1 MSSFK
6 HINTSDIVVVPY
18 NANKKYSY
26 NYEYFSS
33 DIKVISGSQ
42 VYNTINHLFYQ
53 KYTSSLDMGSLS
65 RSNYYENT
73 SQQRPTG
80 SYVNY
85 DYNSQIYKNFPT
97 GSGEGITVLSI
108 SPSVYGNMIKPG
120 TFILSS
126 STYNIQDDSNGNI
139 KDNSTYVGN
148 IYYSHGLVILT
159 NQSYQ
164 TINTNSTC
172 SFYNEHTIYI
182 NQIKC
187 TIENDEFNLSY
198 NPSLTDISG
207 SIYNFTSSSVFTPY
221 ITTIGLY
228 NDNMDLLMVAKVAQ
242 PIPLSQDTD
251 FNILVRYDT

>member
-6 HINTSDIVVVPY
+6 HINNSDIVLVPH

-33 DIKVISGSQ
+33 DIKILSGSQ

-53 KYTSSLDMGSLS
+53 KYTSSLDTGSLS
-65 RSNYYENT
+65 RSNYYEYA

-80 SYVNY
+80 SYINY
-85 DYNSQIYKNFPT
+85 DYNSKTYKVFPT
-97 GSGEGITVLSI
+97 GSSETITVLSV
-108 SPSVYGNMIKPG
+108 SPSIYGNMIKPS

-126 STYNIQDDSNGNI
+126 STYNIQDDGNGNI
-139 KDNSTYVGN
+139 KDSSTHVGN
-148 IYYSHGLVILT
+148 IYYSHGLIIFT

-164 TINTNSTC
+164 TIATDSTC
-172 SFYNEHTIYI
+172 SFQNEHTIYI

-187 TIENDEFNLSY
+187 NIESDEFNLSY
-198 NPSLTDISG
+198 NPSLTDNSG
-207 SIYNFTSSSVFTPY
+207 SLYKFASSSVFTPY
-221 ITTIGLY
+221 ITTVGLY